1 MVHEMETDKNEPK
14 KTNQVLELE
23 TNDFNVLKTVDD
35 RTDPDN
41 YSIVT
46 VKVKKSEVNFFKQL
60 CKYPSGSFKRLFE
73 ISNKYNDMLKTKP
86 SKKSKTRERE
96 DIEETG
102 GSNDPTYYR
111 STMAFVQENIHAL
124 QL

>member
-1 MVHEMETDKNEPK
+1 MVHEMEIDENEPK

-23 TNDFNVLKTVDD
+23 TDDFNVLKTVDD

-60 CKYPSGSFKRLFE
+60 CKYPSSTFKRLFE
-73 ISNKYNDMLKTKP
+73 ISNKYNNMLKNKP

-96 DIEETG
+96 VEETG

>member
-1 MVHEMETDKNEPK
+1 MVHEMEIDENEPK

-23 TNDFNVLKTVDD
+23 TDDFNVLKTVDD

-60 CKYPSGSFKRLFE
+60 CKYPSGTFKRLFE
-73 ISNKYNDMLKTKP
+73 ISNKYNNMLKNRP

-96 DIEETG
+96 VEETG

>member
-1 MVHEMETDKNEPK
+1 MVHEMKTNNNEPK

-23 TNDFNVLKTVDD
+23 TDDFNVLKTVDD

-60 CKYPSGSFKRLFE
+60 CEYPSGTFKLLFE
-73 ISNKYNDMLKTKP
+73 ISNKYANMLKNKP
-86 SKKSKTRERE
+86 SKKSKTREKE
-96 DIEETG
+96 DIEETSG
-102 GSNDPTYYR
+102 NNGPTYYR
-111 STMAFVQENIHAL
+111 STMAFVQENIHTL

>member
-1 MVHEMETDKNEPK
+1 MVHEMEIDKDEPE

-23 TNDFNVLKTVDD
+23 TDDFNVLKTVDD
-35 RTDPDN
+35 RTDPEN

-60 CKYPSGSFKRLFE
+60 CEYPSGAFKRLFE
-73 ISNKYNDMLKTKP
+73 ISNRYNNMLKSKP
-86 SKKSKTRERE
+86 NKKSKTCKKE
-96 DIEETG
+96 DIEETS

>member
-1 MVHEMETDKNEPK
+1 MVHEMKTNNNEPK

-23 TNDFNVLKTVDD
+23 TDDFNVLKTVDD

-60 CKYPSGSFKRLFE
+60 CEYPSGTFKLLFE
-73 ISNKYNDMLKTKP
+73 ISNKYANMLKNKP
-86 SKKSKTRERE
+86 SKKSKTCEKE

-102 GSNDPTYYR
+102 GSNGPTYYR

>member
-1 MVHEMETDKNEPK
+1 MVHEMEIDENEPK

-23 TNDFNVLKTVDD
+23 TDDFNVLKTVDD

-60 CKYPSGSFKRLFE
+60 CKYPSGTFKRLFE
-73 ISNKYNDMLKTKP
+73 ISNKYNNMLKNKP
-86 SKKSKTRERE
+86 SKKSKTCERE
-96 DIEETG
+96 VEETG

>member
-1 MVHEMETDKNEPK
+1 MVHEMEIDENEPK

-23 TNDFNVLKTVDD
+23 TDDFNVLKTVDD

-60 CKYPSGSFKRLFE
+60 CKYPSGTFKRLFE
-73 ISNKYNDMLKTKP
+73 ISNKYNNMLKNKP

-96 DIEETG
+96 VEETG